1 MSKLDKL
8 FKLPK
13 TIAIFVPSTTDVVAD
28 GSAKQMEWAEKIGEQ
43 FSDWFGGVTMYEAS
57 GGWMSA
63 EHGLVKEGIII
74 VESRAT
80 EEALAK
86 HTDDAVTL
94 AEQLKADMAQEAVTL
109 IHNGDMYLV

>member
-13 TIAIFVPSTTDVVAD
+13 TVAIFVPSTVNVNGDD
-28 GSAKQMEWAEKIGEQ
+28 NGKQAEWVDKIGSQ
-43 FSDWFGGVTMYEAS
+43 FADWFGGVTMYQAQ

-63 EHGLVKEGIII
+63 EHGLVREGIVI

-80 EEALAK
+80 AEALDQ
-86 HTDDAVTL
+86 HTDAVVEL
-94 AEQLKADMAQEAVTL
+94 AEMLKADMTQEAVTL
-109 IHNGDMYLV
+109 LHNGEMYLV